1 MILAASHAHTRQAH
15 ARPAGFAQAL
25 AAVQPAR
32 IAGLAGA
39 IALNIAALMLLLV
52 PVSAPVAIAPPENT
66 TVVSLDRPKPPP
78 PPPPIQEVTPPKPHT
93 QTAPPVV
100 RQQPVVEP
108 PPPVLSEATSEMAIP
123 PPANTGTEVAKIDPP
138 PPTGPLT
145 TESLQYALAPPPSY
159 PREALMA
166 GVEGTVV
173 LKVLVDVDGTP
184 LEVEIQRSSGNRRLD
199 DAAKRQVLR
208 KWKFRPAIREGR
220 AIQVYGLV
228 PVNFSLERG

>member
-1 MILAASHAHTRQAH
+1 MILAAPRAH
-15 ARPAGFAQAL
+15 ARAAGFAQAL

-32 IAGLAGA
+32 IAGMAGA

-52 PVSAPVAIAPPENT
+52 PVSAPIEIAKEEVPVFT
-66 TVVSLDRPKPPP
+66 LDIPKPKPPE
-78 PPPPIQEVTPPKPHT
+78 PPPIQKVEPPKPHP
-93 QTAPPVV
+93 QPVQPIQ
-100 RQQPVVEP
+100 RQQPTVVP
-108 PPPVLSEATSEMAIP
+108 PPPMVFETASEVGLP
-123 PPANTGTEVAKIDPP
+123 PPANTGDEIAKIDPP
-138 PPTGPLT
+138 PATGPLT
-145 TESLQYALAPPPSY
+145 TESLQYALAPPPTY

-166 GVEGTVV
+166 GAEGTVV

-208 KWKFRPAIREGR
+208 KWKFRPAMREGR

>member
-1 MILAASHAHTRQAH
+1 MTTTET
-15 ARPAGFAQAL
+15 AR
-25 AAVQPAR
+25 
-32 IAGLAGA
+32 
-39 IALNIAALMLLLV
+39 
-52 PVSAPVAIAPPENT
+52 APIPE
-66 TVVSLDRPKPPP
+66 PKPPF
-78 PPPPIQEVTPPKPHT
+78 PKQH
-93 QTAPPVV
+93 QAG
-100 RQQPVVEP
+100 
-108 PPPVLSEATSEMAIP
+108 
-123 PPANTGTEVAKIDPP
+123 TGLESKIDPP

-166 GVEGTVV
+166 GAEGTVV

-208 KWKFRPAIREGR
+208 KWKFRPAIRDGR

-228 PVNFSLERG
+228 PVNFTLSRQ

>member
-1 MILAASHAHTRQAH
+1 MILAASRPH
-15 ARPAGFAQAL
+15 ARARDFAQAL

-66 TVVSLDRPKPPP
+66 TVVSLDPPKPPP
-78 PPPPIQEVTPPKPHT
+78 PPPPPIEEVTPPRPHT

-100 RQQPVVEP
+100 RQQPTVEP
-108 PPPVLSEATSEMAIP
+108 PPPLVFETTSNVGLP
-123 PPANTGTEVAKIDPP
+123 PPTNTDTEIAKIDPP
-138 PPTGPLT
+138 PPTGPLA
-145 TESLQYALAPPPSY
+145 TESLQYALAPPPTY

-166 GVEGTVV
+166 GAEGTVV

-208 KWKFRPAIREGR
+208 KWKFRPAMRDGR

>member
-1 MILAASHAHTRQAH
+1 MILAASRPH
-15 ARPAGFAQAL
+15 ARTRDFSQAL

-66 TVVSLDRPKPPP
+66 TVVSLDPPKPPPP
-78 PPPPIQEVTPPKPHT
+78 PPPPIQEVTPPRPHT

-100 RQQPVVEP
+100 RQQPTVEP
-108 PPPVLSEATSEMAIP
+108 PPPLVFETTSNVGLP
-123 PPANTGTEVAKIDPP
+123 PPTNTGTEIAKIDP

-145 TESLQYALAPPPSY
+145 TESLQYALAPPPTY

-166 GVEGTVV
+166 GAEGTVV

-208 KWKFRPAIREGR
+208 KWKFRPAMRDGR

>member
-1 MILAASHAHTRQAH
+1 MILAAPRAH

-66 TVVSLDRPKPPP
+66 TVVSLDPPKPPPP
-78 PPPPIQEVTPPKPHT
+78 PPPPIQEVRPPTPHT
-93 QTAPPVV
+93 QTAPPIQ
-100 RQQPVVEP
+100 RQQPTIVP
-108 PPPVLSEATSEMAIP
+108 PPPMVFETTSNVGLP
-123 PPANTGTEVAKIDPP
+123 PPTDTGTEIAKIDPP

-145 TESLQYALAPPPSY
+145 TESLQYALAPPPTY

-208 KWKFRPAIREGR
+208 KWKFRPAMREGR

-228 PVNFSLERG
+228 PVNFSLDRG

>member
-1 MILAASHAHTRQAH
+1 MILAASRPH
-15 ARPAGFAQAL
+15 ARTRDFSQAL

-66 TVVSLDRPKPPP
+66 TVISLDPPKPPP
-78 PPPPIQEVTPPKPHT
+78 PPPPPIEEVTPPRPHP

-100 RQQPVVEP
+100 RQQPTVEP
-108 PPPVLSEATSEMAIP
+108 PPPLVFETTSNVGLP
-123 PPANTGTEVAKIDPP
+123 PPTNTGTEIAKIDPP

-145 TESLQYALAPPPSY
+145 TESLQYALAPPPTY

-166 GVEGTVV
+166 GAEGTVV

-208 KWKFRPAIREGR
+208 KWKFRPAIRDGR

>member
-1 MILAASHAHTRQAH
+1 MILAASSAH
-15 ARPAGFAQAL
+15 ARPAAFAQAL

-66 TVVSLDRPKPPP
+66 TVVSLDPPKPPPP
-78 PPPPIQEVTPPKPHT
+78 PPPPIQEVTPPRPHT

-100 RQQPVVEP
+100 RQQPTVEP
-108 PPPVLSEATSEMAIP
+108 PPPLVFETTSNVGLP
-123 PPANTGTEVAKIDPP
+123 PPTNTGTEIAKIDPP

-166 GVEGTVV
+166 GAEGTVV

-208 KWKFRPAIREGR
+208 KWKFRPAMRDGR

>member
-1 MILAASHAHTRQAH
+1 MILAASRPHASTR
-15 ARPAGFAQAL
+15 GFTQAL

-52 PVSAPVAIAPPENT
+52 PVSAPIAIAPPENT
-66 TVVSLDRPKPPP
+66 TVVSLDPPKPPPP
-78 PPPPIQEVTPPKPHT
+78 PPPPIQEVRPPTPQT
-93 QTAPPVV
+93 QTAPPIQ
-100 RQQPVVEP
+100 RQQPTVVP
-108 PPPVLSEATSEMAIP
+108 PPPMVFETTSNVGLP
-123 PPANTGTEVAKIDPP
+123 PPTDTGTEIAKIDPP

-145 TESLQYALAPPPSY
+145 TESLQYALAPPPTY

-166 GVEGTVV
+166 GTEGTVM

-208 KWKFRPAIREGR
+208 KWKFRPAMRDGR

-228 PVNFSLERG
+228 PVSFSLDRG

>member
-1 MILAASHAHTRQAH
+1 MILAASRPH
-15 ARPAGFAQAL
+15 ARTRGFAQAL

-52 PVSAPVAIAPPENT
+52 PVSAPPVIAKEDPPVYPYE
-66 TVVSLDRPKPPP
+66 LPKLPPP
-78 PPPPIQEVTPPKPHT
+78 PPPPIQEVTPPRPHT

-100 RQQPVVEP
+100 RQQPIVDP
-108 PPPVLSEATSEMAIP
+108 PPPRVFETTSDVGLP
-123 PPANTGTEVAKIDPP
+123 PPTNTGTEMAKIDVPP
-138 PPTGPLT
+138 QTGPLT
-145 TESLQYALAPPPSY
+145 TESLQYALAPPPTY

-166 GVEGTVV
+166 GAEGTVV

-199 DAAKRQVLR
+199 DAAKRQVLK
-208 KWKFRPAIREGR
+208 KWKFRPAIRDGR